1 MIPQGGVLGNNRNV
15 EMTRLPSRTYRL
27 DNAMNRIVG
36 MTDGLDAVKQA
47 AQLILETER
56 YEHLIYSDNYGREF
70 SGLLGREPAFVQAEL
85 YRRIRA
91 ALMQDDRIRDVQ
103 DMRITVMGD
112 EASASFTVVWQYGS
126 FEMTKGVGAG
136 V

>member
-15 EMTRLPSRTYRL
+15 EIAQLPSRTYRL
-27 DNAMNRIVG
+27 DNATNRIVG

-56 YEHLIYSDNYGREF
+56 FEHLIYSGNYGREF
-70 SGLLGREPAFVQAEL
+70 SGLLGRESAFVQAEL

-103 DMRITVMGD
+103 DIQITVMGD
-112 EASASFTVVWQYGS
+112 EASALFTVVSQYGS